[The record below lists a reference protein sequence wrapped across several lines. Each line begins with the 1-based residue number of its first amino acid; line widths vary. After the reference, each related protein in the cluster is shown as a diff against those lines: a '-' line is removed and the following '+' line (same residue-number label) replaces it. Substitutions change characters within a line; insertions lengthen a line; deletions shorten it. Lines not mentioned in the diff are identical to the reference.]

1 MSQLRSVCL
10 HSCILQK
17 TCSLSQGHMDTHEL
31 FGTGTCHSLRGSVVL
46 SLRVLWGIFE
56 VCCLIRWKVAAFLLI
71 LLYLMNH
78 PSAISK
84 PSRLLVHFL

>member
-10 HSCILQK
+10 HSCILGK

-31 FGTGTCHSLRGSVVL
+31 FGTGMCYSLRGSVVL
-46 SLRVLWGIFE
+46 SLHVLWGIFE
-56 VCCLIRWKVAAFLLI
+56 VHCLVLWKVAAFLPI

-78 PSAISK
+78 LMSK
-84 PSRLLVHFL
+84 ASRLLVHFL